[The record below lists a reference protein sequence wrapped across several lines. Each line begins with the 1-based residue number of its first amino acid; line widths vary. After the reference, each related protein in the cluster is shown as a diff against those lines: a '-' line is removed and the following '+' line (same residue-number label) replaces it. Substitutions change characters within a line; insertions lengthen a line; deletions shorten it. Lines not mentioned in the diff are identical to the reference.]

1 MNLQKAQ
8 KQRVKL
14 RIGISSPSGFGKSYS
29 ALLMAFGMTNDW
41 SKIAVID
48 TENGSANLY
57 AALGEY
63 NTLNLEAPYSPERY
77 IEALKTC
84 EKASMEVIII
94 DSITHEW
101 NGKGGCLQIHEQL
114 GGRFQ
119 DWSRVSPRHQAFI
132 DAILASTCHVITTVR
147 KKIDYSMDKDANGKT
162 KVVKVGL
169 KDITREGLDF
179 EMTTCFEIINDNHL
193 VIASKDR
200 TNLFS
205 GKPEFKITS
214 GTGKLL
220 VNWCNNDKTEQ
231 EILATI
237 AKEIFAC
244 TTVEGL
250 RHIYIKYPSYQTK
263 IKDTILI
270 RKKAIENAASQ
281 VIPNS
286 QIINQQSKNQQNGID
301 QNS

>member
-1 MNLQKAQ
+1 MKLQKAQ
-8 KQRVKL
+8 KQKVKL
-14 RIGISSPSGFGKSYS
+14 RIGISSPSGFGKTYS
-29 ALLMAFGMTNDW
+29 ALLMAFGMTQDW

-57 AALGEY
+57 AELGGY

-84 EKASMEVIII
+84 EKSNMSVVII

-101 NGKGGCLQIHEQL
+101 SGKGGCLQIHEQL

-119 DWSRVSPRHQAFI
+119 DWSKITPRHQAFI
-132 DAILASTCHVITTVR
+132 DAILESTCHVITTVR
-147 KKIDYSMDKDANGKT
+147 KKIDYSMDKDSNGRT

-179 EMTTCFEIINDNHL
+179 EMTTCFEIINDNNL
-193 VIASKDR
+193 VVASKDR

-220 VNWCNNDKTEQ
+220 VKWCNNDKTEK
-231 EILATI
+231 EMLATI
-237 AKEIFAC
+237 ATEIIAC
-244 TTVEGL
+244 TTIEGL
-250 RHIYIKYPSYQTK
+250 RHIYKKYPNYQTK
-263 IKDTILI
+263 INDTILL
-270 RKKAIENAASQ
+270 RKTAIENVASQ
-281 VIPNS
+281 VIPNEE
-286 QIINQQSKNQQNGID
+286 IINQSKNQKNGID
-301 QNS
+301 SSE

>member
-14 RIGISSPSGFGKSYS
+14 RIGISSPSGFGKTYS
-29 ALLMAFGMTNDW
+29 ALLMAYGITQDW

-84 EKASMEVIII
+84 EKASMEVVII

-101 NGKGGCLQIHEQL
+101 NGEGGCLQIHEQL

-119 DWSRVSPRHQAFI
+119 DWARISPRHQAFI
-132 DAILASTCHVITTVR
+132 DAILASSSHVITTVR
-147 KKIDYSMDKDANGKT
+147 KKIDYSMDKDANGRT

-205 GKPEFKITS
+205 GKPEFKITR

-237 AKEIFAC
+237 AKEIIAC

-250 RHIYIKYPSYQTK
+250 RHIYSKYPAYQTK
-263 IKDTILI
+263 IKDTILL
-270 RKKAIENAASQ
+270 RKAAIENANSQ
-281 VIPNS
+281 IIPNS
-286 QIINQQSKNQQNGID
+286 QIINQESKNQENGID
-301 QNS
+301 NSK